1 MRDGPEGDE
10 SLTTRN
16 LVTVYTRAGCH
27 LCEEAIQIL
36 ESLRQ
41 ELQFDI
47 EKCFIEGDPVLEAKY
62 GEQIPVIHIDGEHH
76 DFYRVDPDRFRSSLD
91 RHRRRQ

>member
-1 MRDGPEGDE
+1 MP
-10 SLTTRN
+10 N
-16 LVTVYTRAGCH
+16 LVTVYTRKGCH
-27 LCEEAIQIL
+27 LCDVAIETLEALQP
-36 ESLRQ
+36 

-47 EKCFIEGDPVLEAKY
+47 EKRFIDGDPVLEKKY
-62 GEQIPVIHIDGEHH
+62 GELIPVIQIDGEHH